1 MAPRRVTG
9 LCCLT
14 IADERTG
21 ETRPGQRAA
30 RLAIFTSAV
39 GNGGRDDTARTGTRQ
54 FGVTMEQARSGIA
67 AGLYRA
73 GLLGRAISLGSG
85 AIMAGPGPD
94 QATRGV
100 RTSRD

>member
-9 LCCLT
+9 LGCLT

-21 ETRPGQRAA
+21 KLARASGQ
-30 RLAIFTSAV
+30 RLAIFTSAA
-39 GNGGRDDTARTGTRQ
+39 GNGGWDDTARMGTRQ

-73 GLLGRAISLGSG
+73 GLLGRAISLGIC
-85 AIMAGPGPD
+85 AIRACHMA
-94 QATRGV
+94 
-100 RTSRD
+100 